1 MKPQPNASARG
12 VLVAGAGGAVL
23 HALRHCG
30 PGDQVTVLTTSDL
43 EGMPRQT
50 RCAVVAKERPW
61 ADPLPAADHAVVQ
74 IGAVRRAREAVFWQ
88 PSRADLWPLAEG
100 LRERGVQTLEVW
112 LADGS
117 ALGASERRR
126 LLALGFEQVTEH
138 QPGGPAPSRVTGSW
152 PERLAAWMIATVWG
166 TMQQVTAS
174 LHRRSAPRVSRAPRR

>member
-1 MKPQPNASARG
+1 MKPQPNAPARR
-12 VLVAGAGGAVL
+12 VLVAGAGGALL

-30 PGDQVTVLTTSDL
+30 PGDQVTVLTTGDM

-100 LRERGVQTLEVW
+100 LRERGVHTLEVW

-117 ALGASERRR
+117 ALGAPERRR

-138 QPGGPAPSRVTGSW
+138 QPGGPAPARVTSTW